1 MLYFPS
7 DPYSFLP
14 EPDLLLSLYPTSPPS
29 SIPLHIAMFS
39 DRDQANVLLNATRGV
54 YEPNAL
60 MGALSP
66 RILDIPE
73 RMKTALMQYMGA
85 VLPSCTLFFSSPQNT
100 GKILVVLLFSS
111 FNIIS
116 RCDLLLVFYNWST
129 LSPLFASHL
138 SYTCLPVAHHIT

>member
-1 MLYFPS
+1 MHFPS
-7 DPYSFLP
+7 DPYSFFHLP
-14 EPDLLLSLYPTSPPS
+14 YEPYLHLSIYPTSSLS
-29 SIPLHIAMFS
+29 SNPLYPLHPAIFS

-100 GKILVVLLFSS
+100 GKILILLVLLFSS
-111 FNIIS
+111 LDTIS
-116 RCDLLLVFYNWST
+116 
-129 LSPLFASHL
+129 
-138 SYTCLPVAHHIT
+138 I